1 MLLTPERALT
11 THLQGGRHMASN
23 KANTPHPSQKLNAQ
37 LAAGPMPVKAHI
49 YHMIAELNAAF
60 ERVIVDLGNVR
71 QINYFSSEPLSSIYN
86 LLVQLRAQAN
96 RELTAVLR
104 ERETANANHF
114 ENLYGQGTLP
124 SPQTNTQ

>member
-1 MLLTPERALT
+1 
-11 THLQGGRHMASN
+11 MASN
-23 KANTPHPSQKLNAQ
+23 KANTPHPSQKLNSQ

-96 RELTAVLR
+96 RELTAVLGQR
-104 ERETANANHF
+104 EAANAAYF
-114 ENLYGQGTLP
+114 EHLGERRTSR
-124 SPQTNTQ
+124 SPQTDSQ